1 MPNNVH
7 VFIYLS
13 LEGII
18 VLKDLIVYDQKSYQK
33 LNKKYCLIYNN
44 GNCFIQ
50 RNEGSCKN

>member
-33 LNKKYCLIYNN
+33 LKKKILFDI
-44 GNCFIQ
+44 
-50 RNEGSCKN
+50 